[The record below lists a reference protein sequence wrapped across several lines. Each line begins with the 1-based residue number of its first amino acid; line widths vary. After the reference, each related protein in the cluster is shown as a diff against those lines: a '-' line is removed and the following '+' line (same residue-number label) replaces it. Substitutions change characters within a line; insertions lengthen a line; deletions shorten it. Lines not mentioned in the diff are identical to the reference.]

1 MNAEEHPNTI
11 LIPNHGTIDKRTAE
25 SYIQAMMKYTKL
37 YCDIKQTS
45 LDIYSAFCWPDKDK
59 KTLEPVLERL
69 ATSGQIIQDVMV
81 RQTLLLEKMTEESCN
96 PK

>member
-1 MNAEEHPNTI
+1 MKKDSDKI
-11 LIPNHGTIDKRTAE
+11 FIPHYGAVDKRIAE

-59 KTLEPVLERL
+59 KRSNLSLNAWTHPDR
-69 ATSGQIIQDVMV
+69 SYRMSWFV
-81 RQTLLLEKMTEESCN
+81 RHCC
-96 PK
+96 

>member
-45 LDIYSAFCWPDKDK
+45 EDIYLTFCWPDKDK
-59 KTLEPVLERL
+59 KPLEPIFEQLDV
-69 ATSGQIIQDVMV
+69 SGQIIQEVMIH
-81 RQTLLLEKMTEESCN
+81 QTLLLKKIAEESCN

>member
-1 MNAEEHPNTI
+1 MKKDSDKI
-11 LIPNHGTIDKRTAE
+11 FIPHYGAVDKRIAE

-45 LDIYSAFCWPDKDK
+45 LDIYSAFCWPNKDK
-59 KTLEPVLERL
+59 KTLEPIFERL
-69 ATSGQIIQDVMV
+69 DASGQIIQDVMV
-81 RQTLLLEKMTEESCN
+81 RQTLLLKRIAEESCN